1 MPCYDCPK
9 CRDYIGNYNVIKQLL
24 KDCAIVT
31 AVRKLVAEDTE
42 ANYDALKVLVD
53 AKLVALGSPNSRV
66 VFAKSD
72 GKYIFDNTLTF
83 AESAEVENH
92 NSRLEFQLAID
103 YHLGVDASKG
113 VPEFWKSKY
122 ANGGYAIAS
131 RTSSTVGAP
140 SNYVAKFVSRCAGA
154 TDPEAF
160 TARVS

>member
-9 CRDYIGNYNVIKQLL
+9 CRDYIGNYKVLKQLL
-24 KDCAIVT
+24 RDCAIVT

-42 ANYDALKVLVD
+42 ANYDALNVLVD
-53 AKLVALGSPNSRV
+53 AKIVALGSPNSRV
-66 VFAKSD
+66 VFTKSD
-72 GKYIFDNTLTF
+72 GKFLFDNLLTF
-83 AESAEVENH
+83 DESALVENH
-92 NSRLEFQLAID
+92 NSRIEIQLAID
-103 YHLGVDASKG
+103 YHLGVDATKG

-122 ANGGYAIAS
+122 TDGGYAIAS
-131 RTSSTVGAP
+131 RTSSIVGTL